1 MEIMGAIAVSK
12 KEEQRIEQ
20 LCKEL
25 GISTK
30 SGIIRAALEAL
41 EKQTEEERLRCEVLE
56 SVRRCA
62 AADKQENQ
70 QLFHAGVARR
80 PSD

>member
-1 MEIMGAIAVSK
+1 MGAIAVYK
-12 KEEQRIEQ
+12 KEEERIGQ
-20 LCKEL
+20 LCKKL

-30 SGIIRAALEAL
+30 SGVIRAALAAL
-41 EKQTEEERLRCEVLE
+41 EKQTEEERLRHDILE

-80 PSD
+80 SSD